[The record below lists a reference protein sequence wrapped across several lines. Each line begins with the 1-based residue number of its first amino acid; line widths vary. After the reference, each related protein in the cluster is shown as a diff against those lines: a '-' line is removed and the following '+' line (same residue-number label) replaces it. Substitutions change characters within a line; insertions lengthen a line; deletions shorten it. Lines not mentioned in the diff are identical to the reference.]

1 MIKNLLKGSGNP
13 LIMGIINCTPDS
25 FYSESRKQNLKD
37 ALDSAFLMIENG
49 ADIID
54 IGGES
59 TRPGSEYV
67 GSEEEISRLLP
78 FLKEFRKN
86 TDFPVS
92 VDTRKSSVAE
102 AALEE
107 GADIINDISALSDD
121 PGLADIV
128 KKYNA
133 DVIIMHKKGIPSDMQ
148 NNPFYSDA
156 VPEIK
161 NYLEE
166 RACFAISRGIKADR
180 VIIDPGIGFGKRLQD
195 NLAIIKNI
203 ETFKESGYPVLIGH
217 SRKSF
222 IALLLGTGSDPEE
235 RLSASL
241 SAGIISAANG
251 ADILRVHDVRETA
264 DTLKILNAVRNLKV
278 KR

>member
-1 MIKNLLKGSGNP
+1 MIRNLLEEGNTP

-25 FYSESRKQNLKD
+25 FYEESRKSALKD
-37 ALDSAFLMIENG
+37 ALDTAFMMIEEG

-67 GSEEEISRLLP
+67 ESDEEISRILP
-78 FLKEFRKN
+78 FIKEFRKE
-86 TDFPVS
+86 TDFPLS
-92 VDTRKSSVAE
+92 VDTRKSEVAE
-102 AALEE
+102 RALTN

-121 PGLADIV
+121 PSLAKVIV
-128 KKYNA
+128 KHKA
-133 DVIIMHKKGIPSDMQ
+133 DVIMMHKKGLPVDMQ
-148 NNPFYSDA
+148 NNPNYNDA
-156 VPEIK
+156 VFEIK
-161 NYLEE
+161 EYLEE
-166 RACFAISRGIKADR
+166 RIMYALETGIRKEH
-180 VIIDPGIGFGKRLQD
+180 ITLDPGIGFGKRLED

-222 IALLLGTGSDPEE
+222 LGMLTGKEPEDRLESSIAAGVM
-235 RLSASL
+235 SACY
-241 SAGIISAANG
+241 G

-264 DTLKILNAVRNLKV
+264 DSLKIFRAVTSA
-278 KR
+278 